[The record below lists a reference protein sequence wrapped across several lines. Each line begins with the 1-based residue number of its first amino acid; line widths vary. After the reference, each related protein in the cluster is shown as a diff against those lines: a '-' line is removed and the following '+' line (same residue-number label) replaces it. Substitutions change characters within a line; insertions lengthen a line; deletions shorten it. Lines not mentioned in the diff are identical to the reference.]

1 MEIWKCAQL
10 YNAKTVQVFLW
21 TQKTNSIQPVCFVGR
36 YTPSTAGGIH
46 YLVSMNN
53 VRRITFVLRKK
64 MYFSSSSSS
73 FRFFVSI
80 RFHTAPRISYRE
92 IQTKTTCSFESQF
105 HFKFLFEFF
114 GGSSQLWKSNR
125 FKDHRNFVFFFFSF
139 PAGGRWWCWCWY
151 VSST

>member
-64 MYFSSSSSS
+64 KCIFLLLLLHSVSSSRFDSTQRPAFPIERFKQKPHVHLKVNFISNSSS
-73 FRFFVSI
+73 NFLEVR
-80 RFHTAPRISYRE
+80 PNCGN
-92 IQTKTTCSFESQF
+92 QTDLKIIAT
-105 HFKFLFEFF
+105 L
-114 GGSSQLWKSNR
+114 
-125 FKDHRNFVFFFFSF
+125 FFFFSF
-139 PAGGRWWCWCWY
+139 PAWGAAMVVLMLVC
-151 VSST
+151 V